1 MTMILRRWTGRIRTA
16 DEAEYR
22 AYIADTGGSD
32 YLSTPGNLGWQML
45 FRTLSDGTSEVTTLS
60 WWTDL
65 AVIKAFA
72 GEDYERARYYPEDD
86 RFLLDRPPG
95 VDHFRVADGSG
106 PLRTA

>member
-16 DEAEYR
+16 DEADYR
-22 AYIADTGGSD
+22 TYIADTGGSD

-45 FRTLSDGTSEVTTLS
+45 FRDLGDGTSEVTTLS

-65 AVIKAFA
+65 TVIRAFA

-106 PLRTA
+106 PLKV